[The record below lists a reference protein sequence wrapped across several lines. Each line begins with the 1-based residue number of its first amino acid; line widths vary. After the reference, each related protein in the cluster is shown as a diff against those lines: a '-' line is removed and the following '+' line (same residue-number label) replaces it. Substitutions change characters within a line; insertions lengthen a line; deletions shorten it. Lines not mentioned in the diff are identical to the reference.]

1 MNEELDICLE
11 WLKNKPRTKNINS
24 RVDNIVIKQTI
35 ERELKTYV
43 SRDAV
48 LEAVK
53 TLKIPYR
60 TCKEDGTLVYLALS
74 SKVTGFYKQLLVY
87 RVVLLCLVAQ
97 PLPHPG
103 IVRLSDLRKFN
114 FLKEVINIGF

>member
-1 MNEELDICLE
+1 MDQETQKRIDEERTRQLNVCLE
-11 WLKNKPRTKNINS
+11 WLKDKPRTKNIN
-24 RVDNIVIKQTI
+24 RKVDNVIIKQTI

-53 TLKIPYR
+53 ILKIPYR

-74 SKVTGFYKQLLVY
+74 SKVTGVYKQLLE
-87 RVVLLCLVAQ
+87 RRRS
-97 PLPHPG
+97 
-103 IVRLSDLRKFN
+103 I
-114 FLKEVINIGF
+114 